1 MTTSIPSAR
10 FLAVLAAIDR
20 KNAEDPRQE
29 AVGGTMRSR
38 EAVYAER
45 MSECLLRLYPAA
57 SEELRIAARAQHICR
72 WQIARDGFALGREGY
87 NAWRAACRDH
97 HAALITEIMRDHGN
111 GDPEIARVVRL
122 IRKQDLK
129 RDPESQALENVVAAV
144 FVEHYLGAFI
154 EDHSDYGEAKLV
166 GILRKTM
173 RKMDAAG
180 HAAVMTLDL
189 PPSIRQLIA
198 IAMNGG

>member
-1 MTTSIPSAR
+1 M
-10 FLAVLAAIDR
+10 
-20 KNAEDPRQE
+20 
-29 AVGGTMRSR
+29 
-38 EAVYAER
+38 
-45 MSECLLRLYPAA
+45 
-57 SEELRIAARAQHICR
+57 
-72 WQIARDGFALGREGY
+72 
-87 NAWRAACRDH
+87 
-97 HAALITEIMRDHGN
+97 ITEIMRDHGY

-144 FVEHYLGAFI
+144 FVEHYLAAFI

-180 HAAVMTLDL
+180 HAAVMTLSL
-189 PPSIRQLIA
+189 PPPIRQLIA
-198 IAMNGG
+198 TAMNGG